1 MCCGA
6 RLANSAPV
14 AKLCKLAPLLTHTP
28 RNNPASR
35 RYAGQR
41 HVVSVATKLK
51 KFHTVMQ
58 ECGGVKLGL
67 QV

>member
-1 MCCGA
+1 
-6 RLANSAPV
+6 V
-14 AKLCKLAPLLTHTP
+14 LC
-28 RNNPASR
+28 
-35 RYAGQR
+35 RYAGKR

-67 QV
+67 QVKSAAMG